1 MFVPLLTMITLLAV
15 PMVGWWRWWDDDGN
29 DDDDN
34 VMMMMVIKWKL
45 KVNS

>member
-15 PMVGWWRWWDDDGN
+15 PMVGWWRWWDDGN